1 MSVIILRARAE
12 QTAEQRKECE
22 VFTQNYEAHTAHT
35 QEEVHR
41 YLDCNPLKD
50 VIYIT
55 WVSILLLGLV
65 FLLTVVWRNK
75 K

>member
-1 MSVIILRARAE
+1 MSVIILRAHQE
-12 QTAEQRKECE
+12 KTAEQRRECE

-50 VIYIT
+50 AGYIAWTSAVI
-55 WVSILLLGLV
+55 LGLA
-65 FLLTVVWRNK
+65 FLLFWLWRNK